1 LILASAQKLAR
12 HSWDVPLSDVI
23 SPETQKV
30 IIGDDFSTY
39 LDSLLTKK
47 QSMVAQHVFNSSSLW
62 LGKFCLLTMYYRL
75 FGHIQKVRWQI
86 YGAAVCT
93 LPLFFAI
100 IIQPVLVA
108 PVAGKPWGTPNPLVE
123 KAVIPGLMVGVDNL
137 AVDLM
142 IAYIPIPVIS
152 KLNLP
157 QSKKNGIIILF
168 ATGLM

>member
-12 HSWDVPLSDVI
+12 HSWDVPLGDVI

-93 LPLFFAI
+93 LPLFVAI

-108 PVAGKPWGTPNPLVE
+108 PVPGKPWGTPNPLVE

-168 ATGLM
+168 AMGSM